1 MYNVL
6 VVFNDGSKKIF
17 NDVIDWGI
25 TTDDCC
31 CYIKKIDPVEKGENT
46 VRSFMR
52 KENVTYI
59 GPVEFWEETEE
70 SKLIRCK
77 DCKYFNEDPY
87 YFRGRPCCTRLE
99 TGYLDNPI
107 PVNSDD
113 FCSRAVRRGEK

>member
-31 CYIKKIDPVEKGENT
+31 CYIKKIDPVKKGENT

-52 KENVTYI
+52 KENITYI

-77 DCKYFNEDPY
+77 DCLYYYEDP
-87 YFRGRPCCTRLE
+87 
-99 TGYLDNPI
+99 TGFSYPRCNRIGTGLSSI
-107 PVNSDD
+107 IVTSDD
-113 FCSRAVRRGEK
+113 FCSRAVRRD